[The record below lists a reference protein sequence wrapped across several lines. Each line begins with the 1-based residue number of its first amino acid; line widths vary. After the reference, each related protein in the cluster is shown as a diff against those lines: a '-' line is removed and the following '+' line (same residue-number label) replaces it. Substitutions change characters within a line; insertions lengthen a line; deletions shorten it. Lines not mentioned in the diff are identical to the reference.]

1 LERESE
7 RERERRVTNH
17 LKSMPL
23 IAMEIDLR
31 ETLEKR
37 RVLCGRIAVE
47 EKIHSG
53 NRNRSEKIEEEG
65 GKGEDKSRVK

>member
-1 LERESE
+1 
-7 RERERRVTNH
+7 
-17 LKSMPL
+17 MPL

-31 ETLEKR
+31 ETLEERK
-37 RVLCGRIAVE
+37 VMYGRIAVE

>member
-1 LERESE
+1 V

-37 RVLCGRIAVE
+37 KVMYGRIAVE

-53 NRNRSEKIEEEG
+53 NRSRNRNRSEKIEEEG
-65 GKGEDKSRVK
+65 GKRRR